1 MSKIRV
7 AVNGHGVIGRHVN
20 DVAVQQEEME
30 LLGVTRAV
38 GNDSSRSAEVRG
50 RWKPNE
56 NMRARN
62 RHLDKLRLR
71 RKARHSAEKKFNG

>member
-7 AVNGHGVIGRHVN
+7 AVNGYGVIGRRVD

-30 LLGVTRAV
+30 LLEVTCAISNN
-38 GNDSSRSAEVRG
+38 GIKGSEVRVK
-50 RWKPNE
+50 RKPNE
-56 NMRARN
+56 SMRARN